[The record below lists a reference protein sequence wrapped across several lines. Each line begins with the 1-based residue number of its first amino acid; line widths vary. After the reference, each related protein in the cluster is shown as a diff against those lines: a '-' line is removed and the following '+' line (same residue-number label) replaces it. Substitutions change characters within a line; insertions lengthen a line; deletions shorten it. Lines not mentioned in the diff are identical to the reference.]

1 MSLIV
6 ALGEVLVDFVASA
19 PGPLAKAPSF
29 LPMPGG
35 APANV
40 AVGIARLGGKSGLLG
55 MVGDDA
61 WGHML
66 AHTLQTNGVETSGLY
81 FTNEGKTAITF
92 VSLDEDGE
100 RDFLFYGKAAAD
112 NFYAP
117 HNLHLPLLH
126 QASILHICS
135 NSLIAPQP
143 RAATHQAIGFAHEHH
158 IRISYDPNIRTSF
171 WQDEATARTYA
182 LEVWQQASLIK
193 VSDDE
198 LRFLSKTHDWQQA
211 VDKLWHPYLDLLAI
225 THGGRGCTCITPNTT
240 LHIPAYPVQPVVD
253 TTGAGDSWMA
263 AFLVQLA
270 ASPNMLHDPAALATS
285 MRYANAAAALTT
297 TQYGAIP
304 ALPTAAQV
312 ATFQA
317 NPLESTPSPYNS
329 GVGGVDGS

>member
-1 MSLIV
+1 MSLVV
-6 ALGEVLVDFVASA
+6 ALGEMLVDFVASA
-19 PGPLAKAPSF
+19 PGPLARAPSF

-40 AVGIARLGGKSGLLG
+40 AVGIARLGGQSGLLG

-66 AHTLQTNGVETSGLY
+66 AQTLQSNDVETSGLC

-112 NFYAP
+112 NFYTP
-117 HNLHLPLLH
+117 HDLHLPLLH
-126 QASILHICS
+126 QASILHIGS
-135 NSLIAPQP
+135 NSLIAPLP
-143 RAATHQAIGFAHEHH
+143 RAATHQAIGIAHEHH

-171 WQDEATARTYA
+171 WQDEATVRTYA

-198 LRFLSKTHDWQQA
+198 LRFLSKTDDWQQA
-211 VDKLWHPYLDLLAI
+211 VDKLWHPYIHILAI
-225 THGGRGCTCITPNTT
+225 THGANGCTCITPNTT
-240 LHIPAYPVQPVVD
+240 LHTPAYPVQPVD

-270 ASPNMLHDPAALATS
+270 ASPDMLHDPAALETS

-317 NPLESTPSPYNS
+317 RSSENAPSLGNS
-329 GVGGVDGS
+329 DADGS